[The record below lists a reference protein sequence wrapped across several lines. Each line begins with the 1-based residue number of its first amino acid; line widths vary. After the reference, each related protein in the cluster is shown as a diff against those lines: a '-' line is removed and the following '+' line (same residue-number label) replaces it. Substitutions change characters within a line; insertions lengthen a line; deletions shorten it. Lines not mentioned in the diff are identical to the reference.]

1 MYWPAAQTSPES
13 IFHVINMSKDAS
25 VLLSVGHGLRTH
37 EGYIKIFKQA
47 SFAQIQIPI
56 PSKCLG
62 CGLVFCRNNGKHG
75 QGTQCTKMIGY
86 IYFGRKYPKC
96 PRIYLP
102 NPKSSGFQWWKTSL
116 GVRSPCFRSFFRTFC
131 RTRSCSDTNSKMKKP
146 HLIS

>member
-75 QGTQCTKMIGY
+75 QGTHCTKMGADSLAEYTPNDPEFICP
-86 IYFGRKYPKC
+86 ICLPK
-96 PRIYLP
+96 
-102 NPKSSGFQWWKTSL
+102 PKSSGFQ
-116 GVRSPCFRSFFRTFC
+116 
-131 RTRSCSDTNSKMKKP
+131 
-146 HLIS
+146 